1 MLRKYQ
7 NRIRPISISII
18 RNDDKIL
25 VYQREDDVTKEK
37 FYRLVGGCIEFGES
51 SKDALKREFQ
61 EELSLDLLDIQF
73 IKSFE
78 SIFEFNNSKMHEIV
92 YLFDSKFEDKTV
104 YTKEV
109 IAGLEGER
117 DFKAIWL
124 PISTFKEKKET
135 IYPEEIIDYL

>member
-37 FYRLVGGCIEFGES
+37 FYRLIGGCIEFGES

-61 EELSLDLLDIQF
+61 EELSL
-73 IKSFE
+73 
-78 SIFEFNNSKMHEIV
+78 NV
-92 YLFDSKFEDKTV
+92 
-104 YTKEV
+104 
-109 IAGLEGER
+109 
-117 DFKAIWL
+117 
-124 PISTFKEKKET
+124 
-135 IYPEEIIDYL
+135 

>member
-37 FYRLVGGCIEFGES
+37 FYRLIGGCIEFGES

>member
-73 IKSFE
+73 IESFE
-78 SIFEFNNSKMHEIV
+78 SIFEFNDSKMHEIV
-92 YLFDSKFEDKTV
+92 YLFDSKFKDKTV

-109 IAGLEGER
+109 ISGLEGER
-117 DFKAIWL
+117 VFKAIWL
-124 PISTFKEKKET
+124 PISIFKEKKET
-135 IYPEEIIDYL
+135 IYPEEIINYL